1 MYERI
6 VEIIV
11 FVVSELKQNKPINEI
26 DVSELEKKGYT
37 STEIST
43 AFSWIADR
51 LELAEKF
58 VKPEAYINKESFR
71 VLHDGEKDLFTT
83 EALGEMLQLYSL
95 GLLSNEHIELLI
107 EHTLSYGYNQIDS
120 YHLKMFV
127 ANIMFNSQTSNFPGN
142 RIMLSG
148 DEKIN

>member
-6 VEIIV
+6 VDIIV
-11 FVVSELKQNKPINEI
+11 FVVSELKHNKPINEI

-37 STEIST
+37 RTEIST
-43 AFSWIADR
+43 AVSWIVDR
-51 LELAEKF
+51 FELPDKF
-58 VKPEAYINKESFR
+58 LKTEEYINKDSFR

-95 GLLSNEHIELLI
+95 GLLSNEHIEMMI
-107 EHTLSYGYNQIDS
+107 EQTLTYGYSQIDS

-127 ANIMFNSQTSNFPGN
+127 AGIMFNSQTSNFPGN
-142 RIMLSG
+142 RVMLSG